1 MAQLDP
7 GIILAGQGV
16 NALGAIAA
24 GNEAAAFQR
33 DALHQRDYRNMLA
46 QNGAGIMAGDMG
58 ALNALAGYDPAAAL
72 GIQGQR
78 QDMQFAQQRM
88 DVLTEQEKRAAAEY
102 ARGLSADQAAAE
114 AAQLEGA
121 VKQALMLPD
130 AASWDAFMAQNG
142 MTDLVGQF
150 GNRQALGL
158 KYMSMAEV
166 LKQAFPEPVDPVKG
180 APSGYMWNAPGNP
193 AAGVARIPGMDQ
205 GAGFRVATPDEA
217 AQYGAAAGQFGPDG
231 RFYPVNPPS
240 GMSVETGP
248 DGQLKI
254 VQGPGAGGS
263 GGMKLTEQQSKDLTY
278 WQRATGA
285 SGLLDKF
292 TDALTSLGDNVASKV
307 PMAGNYM
314 VSPEFQQGNQAASEW
329 LAAILRKDTGAA
341 ITKNEFDLYGPMYI
355 PQPGDTPEVLQQK
368 QAARKRAE
376 EAMRLGLG
384 TAEILAQEV
393 EARRATNPP
402 PGGAAAPA
410 PDAIPEGIDPTD
422 WEYMTPE
429 ERALFQ

>member
-46 QNGAGIMAGDMG
+46 QNGAGIMAGDQG

-72 GIQGQR
+72 GIQGKR

-88 DVLTEQEKRAAAEY
+88 DILTEQERRAAETY

-150 GNRQALGL
+150 DNRQALAG

-254 VQGPGAGGS
+254 VQGPGAGA
-263 GGMKLTEQQSKDLTY
+263 GGMKLTEAQGKDLVY
-278 WQRATGA
+278 WNRMTGVA
-285 SGLLDKF
+285 PKLNDKDTALSGF
-292 TDALTSLGDNVASKV
+292 GDTVAGAV
-307 PMAGNYM
+307 PLVGNYM
-314 VSPEFQQGNQAASEW
+314 TSDAYKSAWRAGQEW
-329 LAAILRKDTGAA
+329 LSGVLRKDTGAA
-341 ITKNEFDLYGPMYI
+341 ITEQEMAIYGKMFLPI
-355 PQPGDTPEVLQQK
+355 PGDGPEQIKQK
-368 QAARKRAE
+368 REARKRAE
-376 EAMRLGLG
+376 DGIRLGLG
-384 TAEILAQEV
+384 TAEILAKEV
-393 EARRATNPP
+393 EAQRATNPP
-402 PGGAAAPA
+402 PAASPA
-410 PDAIPEGIDPTD
+410 PDLGLSEDDLKYLGQP
-422 WEYMTPE
+422 
-429 ERALFQ
+429 

>member
-1 MAQLDP
+1 MPELNAN
-7 GIILAGQGV
+7 IILAGQGV

-78 QDMQFAQQRM
+78 QDMQFAQKRM
-88 DVLTEQEKRAAAEY
+88 DVLTEQEKRAAETY
-102 ARGLSADQAAAE
+102 ARGLSAEQAAAE
-114 AAQLEGA
+114 AAQLEGL
-121 VKQALMLPD
+121 VKQGLDFYQRGDKAGYMAWVQSMGVDPASVPAFEELPGK
-130 AASWDAFMAQNG
+130 AK
-142 MTDLVGQF
+142 TYL
-150 GNRQALGL
+150 
-158 KYMSMAEV
+158 SMAEI
-166 LKQAFPEPVDPVKG
+166 LRMSEPVDPVKG
-180 APSGYMWNAPGNP
+180 APSGYMWSAPGNP

-254 VQGPGAGGS
+254 VQGPGAGA
-263 GGMKLTEQQSKDLTY
+263 GGMKLTEGQGKDLVY
-278 WQRATGA
+278 WNRMTGVA
-285 SGLLDKF
+285 PKLNEKDTALSGF
-292 TDALTSLGDNVASKV
+292 GDTVAGAV
-307 PMAGNYM
+307 PLVGNYM
-314 VSPEFQQGNQAASEW
+314 TSDDYKSAWQAGQEW
-329 LAAILRKDTGAA
+329 LSGVLRKDTGAA
-341 ITKNEFDLYGPMYI
+341 ITEQEMAIYGKMFLPI
-355 PQPGDTPEVLQQK
+355 PGDGPEQIKQK
-368 QAARKRAE
+368 REARMRAE
-376 EAMRLGLG
+376 DGIRLGLG
-384 TAEILAQEV
+384 SAEILAKEV

-402 PGGAAAPA
+402 PDGLQPGAVEDGYRFKGGDPA
-410 PDAIPEGIDPTD
+410 DPNN
-422 WEYMTPE
+422 WE
-429 ERALFQ
+429 QVQ